1 MNATRLKNP
10 KLLIWGVFA
19 YLIITNSVMSL
30 FGYASLME
38 VNPIFKLGIGQILV
52 FIAFLAYFKYLRIGK
67 EEKHMFAV
75 IGIMLFV
82 NMFIKG
88 EYQITN
94 YVSAIILPVCLSCL
108 LGTYSD
114 DERVRRKIQKIIL
127 WFFYIE
133 CGLAVVE
140 RILKFHFLGDSG
152 DDTISFM
159 ESYEFRSQALWGHP
173 LSNAGMMTYLL
184 AFILQNDEFSIKRKN
199 TLWGIGML
207 ALLCF
212 NSRMAIVCSAVLYV
226 LINYRELFHSRH
238 KSTILFFMFLLAMGF
253 FYALFFTPLGGR
265 LLNMGLYGSD
275 SSSMARTEI
284 LDIFDSVDL
293 NKFMFIGVPYSK
305 IEMIQRMAG
314 LDYLIIENPWIIFI
328 FRYGII
334 QTIAMVVFFIP
345 IFKKWL
351 FTYGKANAII
361 VSAFFI
367 AIVSSSNSLAVGS
380 TAIAQLILFAY
391 AFRKHSKQ

>member
-1 MNATRLKNP
+1 
-10 KLLIWGVFA
+10 
-19 YLIITNSVMSL
+19 MSL
-30 FGYASLME
+30 FGYNALME
-38 VNPIFKLGIGQILV
+38 ANPVFKLGVGQILIFV
-52 FIAFLAYFKYLRIGK
+52 TFVAYYKFLRIGN
-67 EEKHMFAV
+67 EEKYMFAV

-82 NMFIKG
+82 NIFIKG

-114 DERVRRKIQKIIL
+114 DEIIRHKIQKIVL
-127 WFFYIE
+127 LFFYIE
-133 CGLAVVE
+133 CGLSILE
-140 RILKFHFLGDSG
+140 RILKVHFLGYSG
-152 DDTISFM
+152 DDAMMLM
-159 ESYEFRSQALWGHP
+159 ESFEFRSQSLWGHP
-173 LSNAGMMTYLL
+173 LSNAGLMTYLL
-184 AFILQNDEFSIKRKN
+184 VFILQNDEFTIKRKN
-199 TLWGIGML
+199 ILWGIGML

-212 NSRMAIVCSAVLYV
+212 NSRMSIVCSVVLYV
-226 LINYRELFHSRH
+226 LITYKELFHSKH
-238 KSTILFFMFLLAMGF
+238 KITILFFMCLLAAGF
-253 FYALFFTPLGGR
+253 FYALFFTSLGGR

-284 LDIFDSVDL
+284 LGIFDFVDL
-293 NKFMFIGVPYSK
+293 NKYMFIGVPYSQ
-305 IEMIQRMAG
+305 IEMIQASAG

-351 FTYGKANAII
+351 MPYGKANAII
-361 VSAFFI
+361 VSVFFL

-380 TAIAQLILFAY
+380 TAISQLILFAY
-391 AFRKHSKQ
+391 TFKKHPKQQSV